1 MKIKHWMTSN
11 PVTVKPD
18 TPIVEA
24 SRLMKEH
31 KVRHLPVVDRGKV
44 VGMVTHRHLLEASPS
59 VATSLSIHEINYLLA
74 NLKVEEV
81 MQKDPI
87 CISPDDLVL
96 DVVLLGQEKGIGAFP
111 VVDNGRLVGIVTE
124 TEIYRAFVQ
133 LLGDREHDSIIILE
147 NVRLRQTIGALSRIA
162 SIIEAHD
169 IPVLGI
175 FTLPHRRR
183 PGNRLYIRVGT
194 KDTEQLCRD
203 LEAEGYVIGD

>member
-1 MKIKHWMTSN
+1 MKIRHWMTRN
-11 PVTVKPD
+11 PITVKP
-18 TPIVEA
+18 TSTIVEA

-59 VATSLSIHEINYLLA
+59 VATSLSIHEINYILA
-74 NLKVEEV
+74 NLEVKEV
-81 MQKDPI
+81 MQKNPI

-96 DVVLLGQEKGIGAFP
+96 EVVHLGQEKGIGAFP
-111 VVDNGRLVGIVTE
+111 VVEDGRLVGIVTA

-133 LLGDREHDSIIILE
+133 LLGDREQDAIITLE
-147 NVRLRQTIGALSRIA
+147 NVRLRQTIGAVSRIA

-175 FTLPHRRR
+175 FTLPQRRQ

-194 KDTEQLCRD
+194 TDTSQLCQD
-203 LEAEGYVIGD
+203 LEAEGYLIGE